1 MRAKKLFVASVIT
14 AAFLGT
20 AIPAQASLSQCRA
33 TKMCAWGNNDFN
45 WLIAAQVQG
54 RDSWSDTFNNSNGE
68 DDQTDSWA
76 NTSTSWTGCL
86 ADHTDG
92 SGNEITMRRNS
103 NDNNVS
109 VLDSDM
115 ASSMKT
121 ANGC

>member
-1 MRAKKLFVASVIT
+1 VPKSCCGGRNHGC
-14 AAFLGT
+14 FLGYRCPCPG
-20 AIPAQASLSQCRA
+20 ISLAVSCNKDVRL
-33 TKMCAWGNNDFN
+33 GNNDFN
-45 WLIAAQVQG
+45 WLIAAQVRG
-54 RDSWSDTFNNSNGE
+54 RDSWSDTFNNANGE

-92 SGNEITMRRNS
+92 SGNEITMRRTS
-103 NDNNVS
+103 NENNVS